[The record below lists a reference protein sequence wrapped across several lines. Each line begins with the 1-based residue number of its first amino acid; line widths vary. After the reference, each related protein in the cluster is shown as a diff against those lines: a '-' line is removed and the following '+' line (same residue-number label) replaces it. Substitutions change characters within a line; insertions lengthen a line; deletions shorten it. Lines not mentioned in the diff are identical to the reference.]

1 MIQWESQVENWAQKA
16 SARTPEARSEKH
28 LSVEPAA
35 AGLSPT
41 GKTEQVSIL

>member
-1 MIQWESQVENWAQKA
+1 MHEGRYLDYPTNYKGYRAN
-16 SARTPEARSEKH
+16 H